1 MKRPVRIRLCIAATV
16 AAVVTLSAATD
27 GGPGSIEKGELK
39 EWLSYIASD
48 ELEGRALYSTGLGLA
63 AAYIENHLRMWG
75 TKPAGD
81 NGVSYLQTVRVLGV
95 KATGHSTVTI
105 EVGGQTRTFAD
116 GEGVTFPKNV
126 GGKRRVTID
135 RIEFAG
141 YGVDAPR
148 ANHVDF
154 AGKDVKGAAVVWLGT
169 RGPRDMNGSS
179 SRGLLTSRNRYA
191 TEQLRAAAV
200 IGPERAPA
208 AGRAGGA
215 GEAGGAGGA
224 GGAEGAGG
232 ARGAGTA
239 GGQGGR
245 GGQIP
250 AADFTTTQRLDLP
263 VTPAVGASDE
273 FFEMLFSRAPA
284 KYEEL
289 KRKAD
294 AQEPLPSFR
303 LTGVKLTFN
312 LDPDYEIVRTQ
323 LTHNVVALVEGSD
336 PLLKNT
342 YVAFGAHYDHVG
354 YSEGEVVSTG
364 NGPRRIAPPQAGF
377 VKPGAENDR
386 IWNGADDD
394 GSGTVAMMALAKAFA
409 EGPRPKRSLLFVWH
423 TGEERGRYGSLYFA
437 DYPTVPLASIV
448 TQLNIDMIG
457 RNRDNKPAEWE
468 TLYLVGSDRISS
480 ELDAVTRAA
489 NASLAQPMTL
499 DYEFNDPADPEQ
511 LYFRSDHYSYA
522 AKGIPVI
529 FFTTALHPD
538 YHMNTDEVSK
548 IEFDKMARIAGLI
561 YETGWR
567 VANLDHALVRDNKGA
582 RAK

>member
-1 MKRPVRIRLCIAATV
+1 MNRPVRIQTCVAVTL

-27 GGPGSIEKGELK
+27 NLGSIDKSDLKG
-39 EWLSYIASD
+39 WLSYIASD
-48 ELEGRALYSTGLGLA
+48 ELEGRGLYSAGLGLA

-81 NGVSYLQTVRVLGV
+81 NGGSYLQTVRVLGV
-95 KATGHSTVTI
+95 KSTGQATVTVEI
-105 EVGGQTRTFAD
+105 GGQTRTFAE
-116 GEGVTFPKNV
+116 GSGVTFPKNV
-126 GGKRRVTID
+126 GGKRKFTLDRV
-135 RIEFAG
+135 EFAG

-154 AGKDVKGAAVVWLGT
+154 AGKDVKGAAVVWLGA
-169 RGPRDMNGSS
+169 RGPRDVSTS
-179 SRGLLTSRNRYA
+179 TSRGLLTSRNRYA
-191 TEQLRAAAV
+191 TEQLHAAAV
-200 IGPERAPA
+200 IGPERVPA
-208 AGRAGGA
+208 AGGAAGAGGAGEAGRAGGA
-215 GEAGGAGGA
+215 GGAQAAAG
-224 GGAEGAGG
+224 
-232 ARGAGTA
+232 
-239 GGQGGR
+239 GGR
-245 GGQIP
+245 GGPIP

-263 VTPAVGASDE
+263 VTPVVTASDE
-273 FFEMLFSRAPA
+273 FFELLFSRAPI
-284 KYEEL
+284 KYGEL

-294 AQEPLPSFR
+294 AQDPLPSFR
-303 LTGVKLTFN
+303 LDGVKLTFN

-323 LTHNVVALVEGSD
+323 LTHNVVAIVEGSD
-336 PLLKNT
+336 PKLKNT

-364 NGPRRIAPPQAGF
+364 NGRRRIAPPQSGF
-377 VKPGAENDR
+377 VKPGAEDDR

-423 TGEERGRYGSLYFA
+423 AGEERGRYGSLFFA
-437 DYPTVPLASIV
+437 DYPTVPLTSIV
-448 TQLNIDMIG
+448 TQLNIDMVG
-457 RNRDNKPAEWE
+457 RNRDNKPGEWQ
-468 TLYLVGSDRISS
+468 TVYLVGSDRISS
-480 ELDAVTRAA
+480 ELDAVTRGA

-499 DYEFNDPADPEQ
+499 DYEFNDPNDPEQ

-522 AKGIPVI
+522 VKGIPVI
-529 FFTTALHPD
+529 FFTTGLHPD

-548 IEFDKMARIAGLI
+548 IEFDKMARVAGLI

-567 VANLDHALVRDNKGA
+567 VANLDHAPVRDNKGA